1 MVYLVL
7 IVLTQDLQIE
17 LCSTVASF
25 SYKGCINSTDPSPSN
40 ARPCAQRTPTARP
53 TTSSPRSASR
63 LAPLPSSGPRQTH
76 PTRGLYLFRPAC
88 ITPTEVW
95 DDNHSINRLLLI
107 TREVEVPIVPQFLV
121 PVPLNDILGKLELSS
136 VPVPRIERN
145 CEELRSW
152 ISDPPLPANHSLSTT
167 SCSRRI
173 LGVGCMGAMLDN
185 MRTRHQDQISHLQP
199 ARLRRDAVRWQWN
212 RNWQLPR
219 WDYGN

>member
-1 MVYLVL
+1 M
-7 IVLTQDLQIE
+7 
-17 LCSTVASF
+17 
-25 SYKGCINSTDPSPSN
+25 
-40 ARPCAQRTPTARP
+40 
-53 TTSSPRSASR
+53 
-63 LAPLPSSGPRQTH
+63 
-76 PTRGLYLFRPAC
+76 
-88 ITPTEVW
+88 
-95 DDNHSINRLLLI
+95 INRLLLI

-219 WDYGN
+219 WDYGNWRQSVAKYLKQHILRAVEGEWEPWDAWGACTTSCDTGSRTRTRVFNGGQPCTGSSSETGNCESESFNNIIIVKM